1 MRSIRLAPVLFTLCL
16 MAVAASGF
24 AQSPTPTGTPVTTPA
39 ATATATPS
47 TPTPTPTPTP
57 PAASVSFDASSLTV
71 GQAVTAS
78 GTGAN
83 GDYCLCMVPAG
94 VFSLGTT
101 YSGTPVACV
110 DLTISGNTFSGV
122 TVVSAAPAGQYDLL
136 LSVGA
141 CGTGGVITAGDEL
154 DDRVG
159 LDIGAAAGIPS
170 VSATGSLAVL
180 MLIAAA
186 GAFLLWRR
194 N

>member
-1 MRSIRLAPVLFTLCL
+1 MRSIRLAPILFILCL
-16 MAVAASGF
+16 MTVAASGF
-24 AQSPTPTGTPVTTPA
+24 AQSPTPTGTPVATPT

-47 TPTPTPTPTP
+47 TPTPTP
-57 PAASVSFDASSLTV
+57 PAASVSFDDSSLTV

-94 VFSLGTT
+94 VFSLGAT

-110 DLTISGNTFSGV
+110 DLTVSGNTFSGV

-136 LSVGA
+136 LLVGA
-141 CGTGGVITAGDEL
+141 CGSGGFITAGDQL
-154 DDRVG
+154 DDRAG
-159 LDIGAAAGIPS
+159 LDVGAAAGIPS
-170 VSATGSLAVL
+170 VSATGGIAVL

-194 N
+194 A

>member
-1 MRSIRLAPVLFTLCL
+1 M
-16 MAVAASGF
+16 
-24 AQSPTPTGTPVTTPA
+24 
-39 ATATATPS
+39 
-47 TPTPTPTPTP
+47 
-57 PAASVSFDASSLTV
+57 SFDASSLTV

-122 TVVSAAPAGQYDLL
+122 TVLSAAPAGQYDLL
-136 LSVGA
+136 LSFGA
-141 CGTGGVITAGDEL
+141 CGTGGVITAGDQL
-154 DDRVG
+154 DESAG
-159 LDIGAAAGIPS
+159 LDVGAAAGIPS
-170 VSATGSLAVL
+170 VSATGGLAVL

-194 N
+194 T